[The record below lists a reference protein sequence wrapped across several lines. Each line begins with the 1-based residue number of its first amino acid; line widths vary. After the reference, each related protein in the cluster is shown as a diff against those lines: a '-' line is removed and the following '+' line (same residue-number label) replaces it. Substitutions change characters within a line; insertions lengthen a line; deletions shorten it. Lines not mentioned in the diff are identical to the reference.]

1 MKYLDEWVCDPCNE
15 LIGGEKSREGCW
27 FETLIGNVGGV
38 SRKKLDK
45 EVCSRERFAGDAHV
59 KFYIMW
65 VVFKVVELDE
75 LF

>member
-1 MKYLDEWVCDPCNE
+1 M
-15 LIGGEKSREGCW
+15 GGEKSREGCW
-27 FETLIGNVGGV
+27 FEKLIGHVSRV
-38 SRKKLDK
+38 SRKRLDK

-65 VVFKVVELDE
+65 IVFKVIGLDE

>member
-1 MKYLDEWVCDPCNE
+1 MNGCDPCNE
-15 LIGGEKSREGCW
+15 LMGGEKSREGCW
-27 FETLIGNVGGV
+27 FETLIGHVGGV